1 MTPIYITSNTRFSGK
16 TFVSIGLAMKLREMG
31 WDVGYMKP
39 IGKTPVKH
47 GRDVFDA
54 DAVFVKEILDLEEP
68 LDIIS
73 PFVMTFETQSRMLK
87 GKAPLAKKRIM
98 AAFHSLKKKD
108 FVVINGSGS
117 LFEGA
122 LLGINVLSVMDAM
135 NARVLIIEPWR
146 GEFSADSLFG
156 VRGVIGK
163 RFSGAVINKVP
174 DDVMAY
180 VKESLGPFLE
190 KKGVKLYAAIQRDR
204 LLEAVTVRRLNE
216 ILGGRVL
223 CCEDRLESLVENF
236 SIGAMDVDSALAYF
250 RRIPNKAVITGAHR
264 SDIQLAA
271 METSTRCIILTGGL
285 PTNNVVIG
293 KAKSKNI
300 PIISTQDDTFTAIDR
315 IEAYAGSTSIRER
328 AKVERARELFSTEFD
343 IKRFLKGL

>member
-31 WDVGYMKP
+31 WNVGYMKP

-47 GRDVFDA
+47 GKDVFDA
-54 DAVFVKEILDLEEP
+54 DAVFVKEILGLEEP
-68 LDIIS
+68 IDIIS
-73 PFVMTFETQSRMLK
+73 PFVMTFESQSRMLK

-135 NARVLIIEPWR
+135 NARVLTVEPWR

-156 VRGVIGK
+156 VRKVIGK

-174 DDVMAY
+174 EDVMAY
-180 VKESLGPFLE
+180 VKESLRPFLE

-315 IEAYAGSTSIRER
+315 IEAYAGSTSIREI
-328 AKVERARELFSTEFD
+328 AKVERAQELFSTEFD